1 MRAIFIIL
9 AYVIPGCQQASK
21 QSISKIGAALKGNAM
36 AFVVH
41 HAVIWYV
48 FAMIPFRK
56 GPFLPADIMLSALI
70 CSLHA
75 EMPAASMETRAVR
88 LPHPS
93 DVKRERETLHLFQPP
108 RKKTRFHIVWT
119 CEGMQG

>member
-1 MRAIFIIL
+1 
-9 AYVIPGCQQASK
+9 
-21 QSISKIGAALKGNAM
+21 M

-48 FAMIPFRK
+48 FAMIPF
-56 GPFLPADIMLSALI
+56 LPADIMLSALWLLI

-75 EMPAASMETRAVR
+75 EMPAASMDTRAVR
-88 LPHPS
+88 LCFPLS
-93 DVKRERETLHLFQPP
+93 MKER
-108 RKKTRFHIVWT
+108 RFHIVST

>member
-1 MRAIFIIL
+1 MQCMRAIFIIL
-9 AYVIPGCQQASK
+9 AYVIPRCQQASR
-21 QSISKIGAALKGNAM
+21 QSICKIGAALKGNAM

-48 FAMIPFRK
+48 FAMIPF
-56 GPFLPADIMLSALI
+56 LPADIMLSALWLLI

-75 EMPAASMETRAVR
+75 EMPAASMDTRAVR
-88 LPHPS
+88 LCFPLS
-93 DVKRERETLHLFQPP
+93 MKRR
-108 RKKTRFHIVWT
+108 RFHIVWT

>member
-1 MRAIFIIL
+1 
-9 AYVIPGCQQASK
+9 
-21 QSISKIGAALKGNAM
+21 M

-48 FAMIPFRK
+48 FAVI
-56 GPFLPADIMLSALI
+56 PFLPADIMLSALWLLI

-75 EMPAASMETRAVR
+75 EMPAASMDTRAVR

-93 DVKRERETLHLFQPP
+93 DVK
-108 RKKTRFHIVWT
+108 KTRSDIVWT
-119 CEGMQG
+119 CKGMQG